1 MPFLSKFF
9 ISYFLAYIFLLVFLV
24 QLMYVLSLI
33 SRLQS
38 ACTCVTSLSWLNKP
52 VINKLTRSSMI
63 RKHSIKLYWCTLKS
77 VVNITDACTVCVL
90 GVLSRGLGNFGHAL
104 EDADSPAQQEVPESP
119 GHGHA
124 IYHQPPHGNKQEHIH
139 SKIYPLQSIKY
150 M

>member
-1 MPFLSKFF
+1 
-9 ISYFLAYIFLLVFLV
+9 
-24 QLMYVLSLI
+24 
-33 SRLQS
+33 
-38 ACTCVTSLSWLNKP
+38 
-52 VINKLTRSSMI
+52 MI

-139 SKIYPLQSIKY
+139 SKIYPLQSLECLSGFGQFSEFLSQDKTLDAQAVGLHVGRPVYTLHIKVESLSVLRGHF
-150 M
+150 